1 MCNIV
6 NAHDYISILDPSVDK
21 YKSTLQGVSVH
32 LLCSMPVSATI
43 HNIHN
48 SAQSVTSGKLEQIC
62 QNDKVY
68 TSRGRLGWA
77 QSHRK
82 HRGPSKESVGTTGAH
97 QHEHT
102 LHYCTWSLHGNKQGS
117 IHSEGRSKSSSVCD
131 PATMTP
137 LISRSLKLSVTHAL
151 DPSAGIMQQS
161 CFVHLPQ
168 WETLL
173 STLSGEMLPAS
184 FAGCDSDCAAAA
196 MKQPNCWITRL
207 KTGSAQESTA
217 VKR

>member
-6 NAHDYISILDPSVDK
+6 NAHDYISTLDPSVD
-21 YKSTLQGVSVH
+21 KSTLQGVSVH
-32 LLCSMPVSATI
+32 LPAFSATI

-102 LHYCTWSLHGNKQGS
+102 LHYCTWSLHGS

-161 CFVHLPQ
+161 LFVHLPQ
-168 WETLL
+168 WESLL

-184 FAGCDSDCAAAA
+184 FAGCDSDRATAA
-196 MKQPNCWITRL
+196 MKQPNCWITRP
-207 KTGSAQESTA
+207 KTGGAQESTA